1 MFEGMLNID
10 IGENEVGIKLLA
22 CANARQP
29 FEVFGRQYMVEG
41 ISRNFDGVN
50 GWIRAEMRQL
60 VKPEWRGPED
70 GLPPVGLRVRV
81 APDDHPH
88 EAYAAHVGH
97 EVEIIAHDTWDG
109 RPVAVYRVVLGSPEV
124 QLYHALIAQ
133 AFQSIPDAAEIAHRE
148 RINGVAALRELMGG
162 QDLHEAAE
170 RLYKA
175 GVRAPEVK

>member
-1 MFEGMLNID
+1 MHESEL
-10 IGENEVGIKLLA
+10 EIKTGSRVIA
-22 CANARQP
+22 QKMIECGNSQKP
-29 FEVFGRQYMVEG
+29 FELC
-41 ISRNFDGVN
+41 GVN
-50 GWIRAEMRQL
+50 YLITGVSREIGASSVATSATMRQL

-81 APDDHPH
+81 APDDHAH
-88 EAYAAHVGH
+88 KVYAAHVGH
-97 EVEIIAHDTWDG
+97 EVEIIAHDTWDK
-109 RPVAVYRVVLGSPEV
+109 RPVAVYRICLSPEV
-124 QLYHALIAQ
+124 HLYHSLIAE

-162 QDLHEAAE
+162 QDFHEAAE